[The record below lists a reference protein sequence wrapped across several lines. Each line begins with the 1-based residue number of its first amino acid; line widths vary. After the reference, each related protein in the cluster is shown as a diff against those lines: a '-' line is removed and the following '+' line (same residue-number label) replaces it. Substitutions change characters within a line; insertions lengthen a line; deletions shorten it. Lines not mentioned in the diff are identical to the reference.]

1 MDRESIVA
9 IKFEVDE
16 LYRIKF
22 YDHAIGMS
30 EAMECEVVGWVL
42 ESNEL
47 NVVVTFWKLNNG
59 CEETKKDNVEPVS
72 IMKSCIIKK
81 RKLKKD
87 L

>member
-1 MDRESIVA
+1 MVPEFDVG
-9 IKFEVDE
+9 E

-22 YDHAIGMS
+22 YDHAIGMV

-42 ESNEL
+42 KNNDL
-47 NVVVTFWKLNNG
+47 NVVITFWRLNNG
-59 CEETKKDNVEPVS
+59 CDEVKKENTEPVS
-72 IMKSCIIKK
+72 IIKSTIIRK

>member
-1 MDRESIVA
+1 MKADFL
-9 IKFEVDE
+9 KGE

-22 YDHAIGMS
+22 YDHAIGMK

-42 ESNEL
+42 ENNSL
-47 NVVVTFWKLNNG
+47 NVVITFWRLNNG
-59 CEETKKDNVEPVS
+59 CDEVKENNTEPVS
-72 IMKSCIIKK
+72 IMKSCIIKS